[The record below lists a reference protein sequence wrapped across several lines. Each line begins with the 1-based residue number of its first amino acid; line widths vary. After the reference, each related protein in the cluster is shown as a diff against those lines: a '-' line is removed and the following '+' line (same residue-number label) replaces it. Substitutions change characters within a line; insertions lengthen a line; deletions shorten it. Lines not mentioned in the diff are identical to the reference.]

1 MKKAERKLNK
11 LERTEQKKKAL
22 EYHQAGSG
30 MFVFKNRS
38 NVASL
43 ELPKVSADGK
53 KWVGPNQTWK
63 GDSYYLMMVPNE
75 AVLVESLDVQKKEE
89 SKAMAEK
96 LILDQPDQITTSGK
110 VEHSV
115 VRDEFPINEVAPSDS
130 KIKDI
135 LITEDPLSGVT
146 IIRD

>member
-1 MKKAERKLNK
+1 MKKSERKLNK
-11 LERTEQKKKAL
+11 FERTEQKKKVL

-63 GDSYYLMMVPNE
+63 GDIYYLMMVP
-75 AVLVESLDVQKKEE
+75 K
-89 SKAMAEK
+89 
-96 LILDQPDQITTSGK
+96 
-110 VEHSV
+110 
-115 VRDEFPINEVAPSDS
+115 
-130 KIKDI
+130 
-135 LITEDPLSGVT
+135 
-146 IIRD
+146 

>member
-11 LERTEQKKKAL
+11 FERTEQKKKVM
-22 EYHQAGSG
+22 EYHQTGSG
-30 MFVFKNRS
+30 MFIFKNRS

-43 ELPKVSADGK
+43 ELPKVSVDGK

-63 GDSYYLMMVPNE
+63 GDSYYLMMVPKE

-89 SKAMAEK
+89 SKIMAEK

-115 VRDEFPINEVAPSDS
+115 VGEFPINEVAPIDQ

>member
-1 MKKAERKLNK
+1 MKRSERKLNK
-11 LERTEQKKKAL
+11 LERTEQKKKVL
-22 EYHQAGSG
+22 EYHQSGSG

-53 KWVGPNQTWK
+53 KWVGPNQTWR
-63 GDSYYLMMVPNE
+63 GDSYYLMMVPKE
-75 AVLVESLDVQKKEE
+75 AVLVENLEVQKKEE
-89 SKAMAEK
+89 SKPMAEK

-115 VRDEFPINEVAPSDS
+115 ARDEFPMNEVAPIDQ
-130 KIKDI
+130 KIKEM
-135 LITEDPLSGVT
+135 LITEDPLAGVT

>member
-1 MKKAERKLNK
+1 MKKSERKLNK
-11 LERTEQKKKAL
+11 FERTEQKKKAL
-22 EYHQAGSG
+22 EYHQTGSG

-63 GDSYYLMMVPNE
+63 GDSYYLMMVPKE
-75 AVLVESLDVQKKEE
+75 AVLVESLEVQKKEE
-89 SKAMAEK
+89 SKTMAEK
-96 LILDQPDQITTSGK
+96 LILDQPDQITTSGR

-115 VRDEFPINEVAPSDS
+115 VDEFQINEVAPIDQ

-135 LITEDPLSGVT
+135 LITEDPLAGVT